1 MNGECSDKVT
11 ACDKCDLLEAC
22 KSDKLVMESEEHYV
36 LPMGAYCQKEPMGK
50 AEVAY
55 RKYKKSFEEHI
66 VALIDGKEN
75 VELYAQESAKRH
87 AEMLNELE
95 KLFYGG

>member
-1 MNGECSDKVT
+1 MTGECNEKPT
-11 ACDKCDLLEAC
+11 
-22 KSDKLVMESEEHYV
+22 EHNRHE
-36 LPMGAYCQKEPMGK
+36 LRSN

-55 RKYKKSFEEHI
+55 RKYKKSFEEHLK
-66 VALIDGKEN
+66 ALLEGRDDVN
-75 VELYAQESAKRH
+75 LYAQESAKRH